1 MQRAAINNCRLSKVV
16 ENIRDAKTLQLCIF
30 SIALESSQILQKKLQ
45 RVACQK
51 LHTKPRYDAVVERH

>member
-30 SIALESSQILQKKLQ
+30 SIALESSQILQKKIA
-45 RVACQK
+45 ACCVPK
-51 LHTKPRYDAVVERH
+51 IAHETTV